1 MFSPLG
7 QEGSMAKSRRWTE
20 DETRQALTLYGRLE
34 FGQFHQHNPDV
45 IALAHAMDRTPSS
58 IAMKLGNLASL
69 DPAITGTG
77 RKGLEGASKLD
88 RRIWAE
94 FQGR

>member
-1 MFSPLG
+1 
-7 QEGSMAKSRRWTE
+7 MAAGRRWTE
-20 DETRQALTLYGRLE
+20 DETRRTLSLYGRLE

-58 IAMKLGNLASL
+58 IAMKLGNFASL

-77 RKGLEGASKLD
+77 RKGLEGATKLD
-88 RRIWAE
+88 RRIWTEA
-94 FQGR
+94 QGR